1 MESVRCPRAMCRRIG
16 KRINDLQLLDNRA
29 GPSMRDDERQRI
41 LMLRTNVNEMNVQP
55 IDLGDELRKPVQL
68 RLALAPV
75 VLRLPIARE
84 CLHRRELH
92 ALRLVVDGLLLGPAR
107 GRDASTQVI
116 EGRLGDLDLE
126 RAECSIARCLF
137 GHDTHVGPPWLGT
150 WLRDATKLARLG
162 CPSRP
167 GKPLVCSLGYPGSTE
182 SRFPQGNTSAARQTT
197 STTSA
202 TAISSPARTHGLRSE
217 ADRDGCGG
225 SPVSTSRRMSR
236 AAGRRMPRRARR
248 AARRHRNPV
257 RRSPARDGRPTP
269 RPKGVA
275 NPGGNSASAAREL
288 LGQVRWFRSCSR
300 RRDSRDGRPVAV
312 RGRELG
318 QRRKHLLGSV
328 LGDPVDRWEVRRA
341 GRSRDLPGW
350 TVGRRMRPRREACSP
365 RLPVAPVK
373 TLVCSPGLGPGITR
387 ARSGVRT
394 RDSAADGN

>member
-1 MESVRCPRAMCRRIG
+1 MPRRSA
-16 KRINDLQLLDNRA
+16 A
-29 GPSMRDDERQRI
+29 
-41 LMLRTNVNEMNVQP
+41 
-55 IDLGDELRKPVQL
+55 
-68 RLALAPV
+68 RLAPTAS
-75 VLRLPIARE
+75 ARKRTATAAGAHP
-84 CLHRRELH
+84 CQ
-92 ALRLVVDGLLLGPAR
+92 P
-107 GRDASTQVI
+107 
-116 EGRLGDLDLE
+116 
-126 RAECSIARCLF
+126 RAECLA
-137 GHDTHVGPPWLGT
+137 
-150 WLRDATKLARLG
+150 LR
-162 CPSRP
+162 
-167 GKPLVCSLGYPGSTE
+167 
-182 SRFPQGNTSAARQTT
+182 
-197 STTSA
+197 
-202 TAISSPARTHGLRSE
+202 
-217 ADRDGCGG
+217 
-225 SPVSTSRRMSR
+225 
-236 AAGRRMPRRARR
+236 GRRMPRRARR
-248 AARRHRNPV
+248 AARRHRNPA

-328 LGDPVDRWEVRRA
+328 LGDPVDRCREVRRA